1 MSDAGSIS
9 EKGSSVCLVQCKAQM
24 IRIGF
29 EDRCE
34 RINLQC
40 KFDLAIFALLH

>member
-1 MSDAGSIS
+1 MSDVGSMS
-9 EKGSSVCLVQCKAQM
+9 EKAQM

-29 EDRCE
+29 EDRYE

-40 KFDLAIFALLH
+40 KFDLAILFFALSH